1 MKINFFKIIIYCSVI
16 FILSIFWLGLKKD
29 SNYSTK
35 NFIGGKVTSF
45 QLASIHN
52 SDIISDKNLRQNQFT
67 LINFFASWCAP
78 CRLEHN
84 YLLELASENKNIKIL
99 GINFK
104 DKKSNALNF
113 LNELGDPYNFVAEDP
128 EGKTSVLFGIYGI
141 PESILINKELIIIK
155 KIVGPIDQE
164 QFKEILRLI
173 K

>member
-16 FILSIFWLGLKKD
+16 FILSIFWWGLKKD

-35 NFIGGKVTSF
+35 NFIGNKVTSF

-78 CRLEHN
+78 CRLEHK